1 MSFSWLPVVRM
12 VGLRGAPRRPVSK
25 CSSLILFQ
33 RHPQTTPQK
42 SACWIQHR
50 NISRTIGLKTSS
62 KVPKNVPPPTHQR
75 NDASWWRRMFDRE
88 TNMYMTRPLF
98 EDTSV
103 SVSVVVAGH
112 TAFILMLLA
121 YVRRDILE
129 LRMLAISSISFT
141 MIYQYFRPRPLYLPL
156 AWNSIFLSLNITMAT
171 LLYKEYYDAH
181 YRMSPQLQG
190 IFQNGSFGVRG
201 FDKVEFNRL
210 FSESSKDKPTIYP
223 QGHILKAGGAKSDK
237 KLYLITEGSAQVTST
252 NGVVLSQLE
261 EFDFIGEMEFI
272 QYLSQH
278 SENADSA
285 SISSSTSADST
296 RSSNVDS
303 MIDQTE
309 DGVMTA
315 TDEEEILILGSSD
328 LQVDNVEKQMLETK
342 SSSSEIKRK
351 EIIVTNEEPVLPLS
365 LANIVVNSESGA
377 TVYEWDF
384 DTLCKYF
391 QGTTQERNLANAL
404 LAYISH
410 ELQEK
415 LAEAWHRL
423 DQQENQHVD
432 LSAHEKQVLLDF
444 LGDALG

>member
-1 MSFSWLPVVRM
+1 
-12 VGLRGAPRRPVSK
+12 
-25 CSSLILFQ
+25 
-33 RHPQTTPQK
+33 
-42 SACWIQHR
+42 
-50 NISRTIGLKTSS
+50 
-62 KVPKNVPPPTHQR
+62 
-75 NDASWWRRMFDRE
+75 MFDRE
-88 TNMYMTRPLF
+88 TNTNKTRPLF

-103 SVSVVVAGH
+103 SVSVVAGH

-141 MIYQYFRPRPLYLPL
+141 MIYQYFRPRPLFIPL

-171 LLYKEYYDAH
+171 FLYKEYYDAH
-181 YRMSPQLQG
+181 YRMSPQLQD

-252 NGVVLSQLE
+252 NDVVLSQLE
-261 EFDFIGEMEFI
+261 EYDFIGEMEFI
-272 QYLSQH
+272 QYLSRQ
-278 SENADSA
+278 SENANSA
-285 SISSSTSADST
+285 SVSSLTSADST
-296 RSSNVDS
+296 SRNSNVDS

-328 LQVDNVEKQMLETK
+328 LQVDNGDKQVLETK
-342 SSSSEIKRK
+342 SSSSEMKRK
-351 EIIVTNEEPVLPLS
+351 EIIVKEEPVLPLS
-365 LANIVVNSESGA
+365 LANIVVSSESGA

-391 QGTTQERNLANAL
+391 QGTTQERNIANAL

-415 LAEAWHRL
+415 LVEAWHRL

-432 LSAHEKQVLLDF
+432 LSTHEKQVLLDF
-444 LGDALG
+444 LGDALGSKNTNKQEK